1 MSFSSDSQGDDAKQ
15 ASVASPVEQNRPA
28 GKASRFT
35 WFQQIEFISKEL
47 RETLRDR
54 RTIVTLLAMPLL
66 LYPLIGLGFRFFALQ
81 QVAATASVF
90 RLALET
96 EEEARYVM
104 DLIELSESVKRN
116 QQEQA
121 SLAQTA
127 APSSQSD
134 ASNPLDR
141 SIAIPTGPPKIEI
154 LVPKD
159 LSEFNLDQSVETG
172 VADLGVRAKMTA
184 PTREK
189 PWVSGRV
196 EIIENSASALSQNAA
211 AYLEK
216 SFARSNLELVRAW
229 ARSRDPNFELPVEQ
243 SKTKLNAGSSQS
255 AVLGLF
261 PLILLL
267 MTVTGGVYPSI
278 DLTAG
283 ERERN
288 TLETLISLPVPKF
301 RLLFAKFC
309 AVVTVT
315 MMTGLINLVAMSV
328 TLYALQLDVALLGP
342 SGLTLSLG
350 LKLLL
355 ALTAFALFYSAV
367 LLLITSSA
375 RSFKE
380 AQAYLIPLL
389 LLSIGPGM
397 VILMPG
403 WSLGRGTAVIPLVN
417 ILLLTK
423 EFLEGTAS
431 FVPALVAIVSTLL
444 YGVAA
449 LAIASQIF
457 GTDAV
462 AVGSRGRWRDLISRP
477 EEPQRSASI
486 ALALVGLAILFPA
499 YFVASGALSRDSN
512 AAHTER
518 LIWSGG
524 LTIALFAGLPC
535 LLLLWHRVKLSDG
548 LALFRTSWMYWIGAV
563 LIGLSA
569 WPFIFEIV
577 VWSHNIGLRGLD
589 PAKMEIVEKL
599 LEGWKQVPLPLI
611 ILALGIIPGVC
622 EEVFFRG
629 FLFGGL
635 REYVSGKGTILATAI
650 LFGLFH
656 LVLAGGAAPERLLPS
671 TIMGLILGWV
681 RWKSGSLIP
690 GILLHA
696 THNSL
701 LLGIA
706 KNRDELEGWGLGAI
720 HEVHLPGTWLA
731 AAAFVLILGVGLVFV
746 AKSRDPAADETD
758 RKG

>member
-1 MSFSSDSQGDDAKQ
+1 MSSSM
-15 ASVASPVEQNRPA
+15 N

-35 WFQQIEFISKEL
+35 WFQQIEFITKEL

-66 LYPLIGLGFRFFALQ
+66 LYPLLGLGFRFLALQ

-90 RLALET
+90 RLAFET

-104 DLIELSESVKRN
+104 DLIELSERVKKA
-116 QQEQA
+116 QQESIAA
-121 SLAQTA
+121 SKDA
-127 APSSQSD
+127 AAIDRSDQSD
-134 ASNPLDR
+134 
-141 SIAIPTGPPKIEI
+141 PTDLLKKTTNQAEPPKIEVSI
-154 LVPKD
+154 PED
-159 LSEFNLDQSVETG
+159 RSTFNLKRTVETG
-172 VADLGVRAKMTA
+172 AADVGVRAKLSP

-189 PWVSGRV
+189 PWVSGRL
-196 EIIENSASALSQNAA
+196 EIIENGGSALSHNAA
-211 AYLEK
+211 AYLDK
-216 SFARSNLELVRAW
+216 SFSRANLELVRTW
-229 ARSRDPNFELPVEQ
+229 ATSRETGFELPVEQ
-243 SKTKLNAGSSQS
+243 SRTKLNVESNQS
-255 AVLGLF
+255 AVLGLL

-267 MTVTGGVYPSI
+267 MTVTGGVYPAI

-288 TLETLISLPVPKF
+288 TLETLMSLPVPKF
-301 RLLFAKFC
+301 RLLLAKFC

-315 MMTGLINLVAMSV
+315 MLTGLVNLLAMSV
-328 TLYALQLDVALLGP
+328 TLYALQLDVALLGQ
-342 SGLTLSLG
+342 GGFTVVLG

-355 ALTAFALFYSAV
+355 ALAAFALFYSAV
-367 LLLITSSA
+367 LLLLTSSA

-389 LLSIGPGM
+389 LLSIGPGL

-403 WSLGRGTAVIPLVN
+403 WTLERGTAVIPLVN

-423 EFLEGTAS
+423 EVLEGTAT
-431 FVPALVAIVSTLL
+431 FVPAMVAIVSTIL
-444 YGVAA
+444 YGIAA
-449 LAIASQIF
+449 LSIAAQIF
-457 GTDAV
+457 GTDAI
-462 AVGSRGRWRDLISRP
+462 AVGSRGRWKDLVSRP
-477 EEPQRSASI
+477 DEPQRSASI
-486 ALALVGLAILFPA
+486 ALAFVGLAMLFPA
-499 YFVASGALSRDSN
+499 YFVASGLLSRESDVSPSQ
-512 AAHTER
+512 R

-548 LALFRTSWMYWIGAV
+548 LSLVKASWLYFAGAV

-577 VWSHNIGLRGLD
+577 VWSQSIGLRGLD
-589 PAKMEIVEKL
+589 PAKMEVVEKL
-599 LEGWKQVPLPLI
+599 LEGWKQIPLPLI
-611 ILALGIIPGVC
+611 IVALGVIPGVC
-622 EEVFFRG
+622 EEIFFRG
-629 FLFGGL
+629 FLFGGIQKH
-635 REYVSGKGTILATAI
+635 VSGWWSIAVTAI

-656 LVLAGGAAPERLLPS
+656 VVLAGGAAPERLIPS
-671 TIMGLILGWV
+671 TLMGLILGWV
-681 RWKSGSLIP
+681 RWKSGSLVP

-706 KNRDELEGWGLGAI
+706 KNRDELQGWGLGGI

-746 AKSRDPAADETD
+746 AKSRVAAGGEANLSGPT
-758 RKG
+758 